1 MQGMSNKQQTKT
13 KTFERQN
20 YRNNEDLEFKRKQAL
35 ALKHELDEG
44 LSKWGDQ
51 VQEVQENNIRRA
63 EKLVEEERSRRRER
77 LREERRSRERQ
88 VMERRKESKER
99 EERELKFKRQNIQKK
114 NERVSCITLF
124 CL

>member
-1 MQGMSNKQQTKT
+1 M
-13 KTFERQN
+13 E
-20 YRNNEDLEFKRKQAL
+20 LKRKQSL

-44 LSKWGDQ
+44 LSKWGEQ

-88 VMERRKESKER
+88 VMEREQRRRGKG
-99 EERELKFKRQNIQKK
+99 
-114 NERVSCITLF
+114 T
-124 CL
+124 

>member
-1 MQGMSNKQQTKT
+1 M
-13 KTFERQN
+13 FEGEFV
-20 YRNNEDLEFKRKQAL
+20 RNNEDLELKRKQVL

-44 LSKWGDQ
+44 LSKWAEQ

-63 EKLVEEERSRRRER
+63 EKQVEEERSRRRER

>member
-1 MQGMSNKQQTKT
+1 M
-13 KTFERQN
+13 
-20 YRNNEDLEFKRKQAL
+20 

-44 LSKWGDQ
+44 LSKWGKH

-63 EKLVEEERSRRRER
+63 EKLVEEERSRRREM

-99 EERELKFKRQNIQKK
+99 EEMELKFKQQKIQKK
-114 NERVSCITLF
+114 NERVSSITVSMNIVGF
-124 CL
+124 